1 MTKDKFSKIY
11 EQHAKEI
18 FSFFFLRTQS
28 SDIAHD
34 LSSEAFFKF
43 WKATKDQPEN
53 YLKNPR
59 AFLYRLS
66 RNCLIDFYRKD
77 GKENIVSIDT
87 TIEDQEEQQCIEIQ
101 LKSDEDIMEEF
112 SQDEKKQMVLK
123 SIRMLKPI
131 YADVLIYYYIQGLD
145 SKEVA
150 VIINKT
156 EQNTR
161 VIIHRALESLKKSI
175 SK

>member
-1 MTKDKFSKIY
+1 M
-11 EQHAKEI
+11 
-18 FSFFFLRTQS
+18 
-28 SDIAHD
+28 
-34 LSSEAFFKF
+34 
-43 WKATKDQPEN
+43 
-53 YLKNPR
+53 
-59 AFLYRLS
+59 
-66 RNCLIDFYRKD
+66 IDFYRKD
-77 GKENIVSIDT
+77 GKENNISIDASL
-87 TIEDQEEQQCIEIQ
+87 EESDDNSFVEIQ

-156 EQNTR
+156 DQNTR
-161 VIIHRALESLKKSI
+161 VIIHRALESLKKII

>member
-1 MTKDKFSKIY
+1 MTKDTFSKIY
-11 EQHAKEI
+11 EEHASEI
-18 FSFFFLRTQS
+18 FSFLFLRTQL
-28 SDIAHD
+28 SDIAND
-34 LSSEAFFKF
+34 LTSDVFFKF
-43 WKATKDQPEN
+43 WKANKNKPEN

-59 AFLYRLS
+59 AFLYRIS

-77 GKENIVSIDT
+77 SKENTVSLQNTIDNDDGET
-87 TIEDQEEQQCIEIQ
+87 EELQIQ
-101 LKSDEDIMEEF
+101 SEEDIIKQF
-112 SQDEKKQMVLK
+112 SEDEKKQMVLK
-123 SIRMLKPI
+123 AIYRLKPI

-145 SKEVA
+145 SREVA
-150 VIINKT
+150 VIINRT

>member
-11 EQHAKEI
+11 DQYAKEI

-28 SDIAHD
+28 SDTAND

-43 WKATKDQPEN
+43 WKATKDKPED

-77 GKENIVSIDT
+77 GKENNISIDASL
-87 TIEDQEEQQCIEIQ
+87 EESDDNSFVEIQ

-156 EQNTR
+156 DQNTR
-161 VIIHRALESLKKSI
+161 VIIHRALESLKKII